1 MFVCVRASMSA
12 SVRLRSRPCLYVRV
26 RESAFVRVHI
36 IKRPEASGRID
47 NDASGCVFR
56 SRTFVMHYRSGG
68 CLQPRE
74 LGFSDSLMYMY
85 THVLQCTC
93 ACIYCTCTYTC
104 IFNYRVYTFLP
115 APASPKAKKKQ
126 TPVRQLTFQLH

>member
-12 SVRLRSRPCLYVRV
+12 SVRLCSRPCLYVRV

-85 THVLQCTC
+85 MYCNVHVHVF
-93 ACIYCTCTYTC
+93 IVHVP
-104 IFNYRVYTFLP
+104 IHVYSITVYIPF
-115 APASPKAKKKQ
+115 
-126 TPVRQLTFQLH
+126 FQPQPLLKPRRSRHQ